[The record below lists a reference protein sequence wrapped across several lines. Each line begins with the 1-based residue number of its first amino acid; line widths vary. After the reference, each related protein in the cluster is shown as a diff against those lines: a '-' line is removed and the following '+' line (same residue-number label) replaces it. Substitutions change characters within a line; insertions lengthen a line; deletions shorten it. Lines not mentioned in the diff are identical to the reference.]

1 MPPLK
6 FQSHSCQH
14 CHVFGVDLTR
24 TSGERD
30 EQAVYYG
37 GSRSNRKPDIC
48 SPFMTLGE
56 IRVAA
61 EDGCDFCGMLLGIQ
75 CLFEWGEDEAK
86 GAFFKSRKIVFS
98 LEYGYT
104 QVMQIE
110 RNLKFADVQNT
121 WGDLHDLP
129 IFSSN
134 IAFATFPCF
143 VEKEWSM
150 VAGSMRDSEIRHLK
164 TLVRLD
170 KSISNFYRASGMHLM
185 LPIAENDD
193 RIAQCVTNRPVEDH
207 AGSEDNFTR
216 MKHWLQTCLQHHPKC
231 KIDSGNAYTPTR
243 LMRICKTDNGDLKLK
258 LVRTRSE
265 TEETAYVALSYCW
278 GGDQALK
285 CTQANLQALE
295 RDVPLRSLPRTLRD
309 AVEVCRRLHV
319 AYMWV
324 DALCII
330 QDDEVSKLAEVGNM
344 AQVYK
349 NALFTI
355 CASSASSTTEGFLNY
370 RGSPFR
376 DPITFRVP
384 FRNESGA
391 ETSVD
396 LVIEDHKSFEPE
408 PLRDR
413 GWALQE
419 QLLSRRRLMFTR
431 YQLYWSCASLPPGK
445 KWIDGFKASPLMGL
459 GLTVVTDIARPFVAD
474 DGLSQ
479 EVWKQ
484 EALDSW
490 QTLVSDYVARK
501 LSLEEDRPLAI
512 LGIAAEFMQLFGGET
527 YWCGMWQSS
536 FPGCL
541 LWRRYSTR
549 LDHEPI
555 STKRL
560 PSWSWTSQ
568 NTHDLFSANLVF
580 GSDVVREA
588 RTTDFGP
595 TNSLQQS
602 PRGLH
607 LNGQI
612 WIEGRLLKDAVLQYS
627 RYRTVLKDE
636 VLGEAA
642 GEVSSNNS
650 IWFDNKSDE
659 LAMRPPKNR
668 GPGKSNLQPMT
679 LLEIRNVW
687 EHNGIVRFNIDGLVL
702 RTQNNPERPG
712 TYERIGCFSR
722 SITVFELDSDD
733 SVVKAW
739 LEKVVVPEHHPFGG
753 ADVAKILL
761 V

>member
-1 MPPLK
+1 
-6 FQSHSCQH
+6 
-14 CHVFGVDLTR
+14 
-24 TSGERD
+24 
-30 EQAVYYG
+30 
-37 GSRSNRKPDIC
+37 
-48 SPFMTLGE
+48 
-56 IRVAA
+56 
-61 EDGCDFCGMLLGIQ
+61 
-75 CLFEWGEDEAK
+75 
-86 GAFFKSRKIVFS
+86 
-98 LEYGYT
+98 
-104 QVMQIE
+104 
-110 RNLKFADVQNT
+110 
-121 WGDLHDLP
+121 
-129 IFSSN
+129 
-134 IAFATFPCF
+134 
-143 VEKEWSM
+143 
-150 VAGSMRDSEIRHLK
+150 MRGSEIHYMEA
-164 TLVRLD
+164 VIRLD
-170 KSISNFYRASGMHLM
+170 KGTDNLWKAFEQHDMF
-185 LPIAENDD
+185 PIAENDD
-193 RIAQCVTNRPVEDH
+193 RVAECVPHRPIEHH

-231 KIDSGNAYTPTR
+231 RIDSGKAYTPTR
-243 LMRICKTDNGDLKLK
+243 LMKICETDDGDLKLR

-285 CTQANLQALE
+285 CTQANVQALE
-295 RDVPLRSLPRTLRD
+295 RDVPFKGLPKTLRD
-309 AVEVCRRLHV
+309 AVEVCRRLQV

-370 RGSPFR
+370 RSSPFQ

-391 ETSVD
+391 ETSID
-396 LVIEDHKSFEPE
+396 LAIERYGEPLRTE

-419 QLLSRRRLMFTR
+419 QLLSRRRLMFTT
-431 YQLYWSCASLPPGK
+431 YQLHWSCASLLPGEN
-445 KWIDGFKASPLMGL
+445 WIDGYKATPSKGL
-459 GLTVVTDIARPFVAD
+459 GVTDIPRPFVAD

-484 EALDSW
+484 KALTSW
-490 QTLVSDYVARK
+490 QTVVDDYVMRK

-541 LWRRYSTR
+541 MW
-549 LDHEPI
+549 
-555 STKRL
+555 KRCSSIFDRELTSKKHL

-568 NTHDLFSANLVF
+568 NVDSLSSAKLVF
-580 GSDVVREA
+580 GSDV
-588 RTTDFGP
+588 
-595 TNSLQQS
+595 QS
-602 PRGLH
+602 PRGMH

-612 WIEGRLLKDAVLQYS
+612 WIEGRLVKDAVLQDS
-627 RYRTVLKDE
+627 RYRTVFKHE

-642 GEVSSNNS
+642 GEVSSNDI
-650 IWFDNKSDE
+650 IWFDNISDK
-659 LAMRPPKNR
+659 LAMKPQKDW
-668 GPGKSNLQPMT
+668 GPGNSTLQPMT
-679 LLEIRNVW
+679 LLEIRNFW
-687 EHNGIVRFNIDGLVL
+687 EHGIYDFNIEGLVL
-702 RTQNNPERPG
+702 RTKSDPGRPG
-712 TYERIGCFSR
+712 AYERIGCFSR
-722 SITVFELDSDD
+722 SITAYELDYDD
-733 SVVKAW
+733 SVAKAW
-739 LEKVVVPEHHPFGG
+739 FEKVVVPKHHPFVG

>member
-1 MPPLK
+1 
-6 FQSHSCQH
+6 
-14 CHVFGVDLTR
+14 
-24 TSGERD
+24 
-30 EQAVYYG
+30 
-37 GSRSNRKPDIC
+37 
-48 SPFMTLGE
+48 
-56 IRVAA
+56 
-61 EDGCDFCGMLLGIQ
+61 
-75 CLFEWGEDEAK
+75 
-86 GAFFKSRKIVFS
+86 
-98 LEYGYT
+98 
-104 QVMQIE
+104 
-110 RNLKFADVQNT
+110 
-121 WGDLHDLP
+121 
-129 IFSSN
+129 
-134 IAFATFPCF
+134 
-143 VEKEWSM
+143 
-150 VAGSMRDSEIRHLK
+150 
-164 TLVRLD
+164 
-170 KSISNFYRASGMHLM
+170 
-185 LPIAENDD
+185 
-193 RIAQCVTNRPVEDH
+193 
-207 AGSEDNFTR
+207 

-231 KIDSGNAYTPTR
+231 RIDSGKAYTPTR
-243 LMRICKTDNGDLKLK
+243 LMEICETDDGDLKLR

-265 TEETAYVALSYCW
+265 TKETAYVALSYCW

-285 CTQANLQALE
+285 CTQANVQALE
-295 RDVPLRSLPRTLRD
+295 RDVPFNDLPKTLRD
-309 AVEVCRRLHV
+309 AVEVCRRLQV

-330 QDDEVSKLAEVGNM
+330 QDDEDSKLTEVENM

-355 CASSASSTTEGFLNY
+355 CACSASSTTEGFLDY
-370 RGSPFR
+370 RSSPFQN
-376 DPITFRVP
+376 PTTFRVP

-396 LVIEDHKSFEPE
+396 LVIEGRKAFEPE
-408 PLRDR
+408 PLGNR

-431 YQLYWSCASLPPGK
+431 YQLYWSCSSLPPDK
-445 KWIDGFKASPLMGL
+445 KWIDGYKATPVEGL
-459 GLTVVTDIARPFVAD
+459 GLSGAMDFPRPFVAD

-479 EVWKQ
+479 EAWKQ
-484 EALDSW
+484 KALNSW
-490 QTLVSDYVARK
+490 QTLVSDYVMRK

-512 LGIAAEFMQLFGGET
+512 LGIAAEFMQLFGGES

-541 LWRRYSTR
+541 LWRRHSTS
-549 LDHEPI
+549 LDREPT

-568 NTHDLFSANLVF
+568 NTHNFHPARLVF

-588 RTTDFGP
+588 LTTDFGL

-602 PRGLH
+602 PRGMH

-612 WIEGRLLKDAVLQYS
+612 WIEGRLLKDAVLQES

-642 GEVSSNNS
+642 GKVFLEGN

-659 LAMRPPKNR
+659 LAMRPQEDR
-668 GPGKSNLQPMT
+668 GPGNSTLQPMT

-687 EHNGIVRFNIDGLVL
+687 ENNRIIGFNIDGLVL
-702 RTQNNPERPG
+702 RTPKTPERPG
-712 TYERIGCFSR
+712 AYERIGCFWR
-722 SITVFELDSDD
+722 SISVFELETDD
-733 SVVKAW
+733 SVAKAW
-739 LEKVVVPEHHPFGG
+739 IEKVVVPKHHPFVG

>member
-1 MPPLK
+1 MK
-6 FQSHSCQH
+6 
-14 CHVFGVDLTR
+14 
-24 TSGERD
+24 
-30 EQAVYYG
+30 
-37 GSRSNRKPDIC
+37 IC
-48 SPFMTLGE
+48 ET
-56 IRVAA
+56 
-61 EDGCDFCGMLLGIQ
+61 
-75 CLFEWGEDEAK
+75 
-86 GAFFKSRKIVFS
+86 
-98 LEYGYT
+98 
-104 QVMQIE
+104 
-110 RNLKFADVQNT
+110 
-121 WGDLHDLP
+121 
-129 IFSSN
+129 
-134 IAFATFPCF
+134 
-143 VEKEWSM
+143 
-150 VAGSMRDSEIRHLK
+150 
-164 TLVRLD
+164 
-170 KSISNFYRASGMHLM
+170 
-185 LPIAENDD
+185 DD
-193 RIAQCVTNRPVEDH
+193 
-207 AGSEDNFTR
+207 
-216 MKHWLQTCLQHHPKC
+216 
-231 KIDSGNAYTPTR
+231 
-243 LMRICKTDNGDLKLK
+243 GDLKLR

-295 RDVPLRSLPRTLRD
+295 RDVPFKGLPKTLRD
-309 AVEVCRRLHV
+309 AVEVCRRLQV

-355 CASSASSTTEGFLNY
+355 CACSASSTTEGFLNY
-370 RGSPFR
+370 RSSPFQ
-376 DPITFRVP
+376 DPTTFRVP

-396 LVIEDHKSFEPE
+396 LAIEDHKSYEFE
-408 PLRDR
+408 PLRNR

-419 QLLSRRRLMFTR
+419 QLLSRRRLMFMR
-431 YQLYWSCASLPPGK
+431 YQLHWSCASLLPGEN
-445 KWIDGFKASPLMGL
+445 WIDGYKATPSKGL
-459 GLTVVTDIARPFVAD
+459 GATDIPRPFVAD

-484 EALDSW
+484 KALNSW
-490 QTLVSDYVARK
+490 QTLVSDYVLRK
-501 LSLEEDRPLAI
+501 FSLEEDRPLAI
-512 LGIAAEFMQLFGGET
+512 LGIAAEFMQLFDGET

-541 LWRRYSTR
+541 LWKRYSTR
-549 LDHEPI
+549 FDREPT

-568 NTHDLFSANLVF
+568 NMDSLDPAKLVF
-580 GSDVVREA
+580 GTDVVREA
-588 RTTDFGP
+588 LTTDFGL
-595 TNSLQQS
+595 TSSLQQS

-612 WIEGRLLKDAVLQYS
+612 WIEGRLLKDAVLQNS
-627 RYRTVLKDE
+627 RYRTVLKDK

-642 GEVSSNNS
+642 GEVSSNDN

-659 LAMRPPKNR
+659 LAMRPQEDR
-668 GPGKSNLQPMT
+668 GPGNSTLQPMT

-687 EHNGIVRFNIDGLVL
+687 EQTGMIRFNIDGLVL

-712 TYERIGCFSR
+712 AYERIGCFSR
-722 SITVFELDSDD
+722 SISVFRLGSDK
-733 SVVKAW
+733 SVVKSW
-739 LEKVVVPEHHPFGG
+739 LEKVVVPKHHPFVG

>member
-1 MPPLK
+1 MPPLR

-37 GSRSNRKPDIC
+37 GSRSNRKPEIR
-48 SPFMTLGE
+48 SPFKTLGE
-56 IRVAA
+56 IKVAA
-61 EDGCDFCGMLLGIQ
+61 EDGLMKICETDD
-75 CLFEWGEDEAK
+75 GE
-86 GAFFKSRKIVFS
+86 
-98 LEYGYT
+98 
-104 QVMQIE
+104 
-110 RNLKFADVQNT
+110 LK
-121 WGDLHDLP
+121 
-129 IFSSN
+129 
-134 IAFATFPCF
+134 
-143 VEKEWSM
+143 
-150 VAGSMRDSEIRHLK
+150 
-164 TLVRLD
+164 VR
-170 KSISNFYRASGMHLM
+170 
-185 LPIAENDD
+185 
-193 RIAQCVTNRPVEDH
+193 
-207 AGSEDNFTR
+207 
-216 MKHWLQTCLQHHPKC
+216 
-231 KIDSGNAYTPTR
+231 
-243 LMRICKTDNGDLKLK
+243 

-285 CTQANLQALE
+285 CTRANLQALE
-295 RDVPLRSLPRTLRD
+295 GDVPLGSLPKTLRD
-309 AVEVCRRLHV
+309 AVEVCRRLQV
-319 AYMWV
+319 AFIWI

-355 CASSASSTTEGFLNY
+355 CASSASSTTEGFLDY
-370 RGSPFR
+370 RSSPFQ
-376 DPITFRVP
+376 DPTMFRVP

-396 LVIEDHKSFEPE
+396 LAIERHGEALRTE
-408 PLRDR
+408 PLKDR

-419 QLLSRRRLMFTR
+419 QLLSRRRLMFTS
-431 YQLYWSCASLPPGK
+431 YQLYWSRASLPPGK
-445 KWIDGFKASPLMGL
+445 KWIDGYKATPVEGL
-459 GLTVVTDIARPFVAD
+459 GVTVATDIARPFVAD
-474 DGLSQ
+474 DGVSQ

-484 EALDSW
+484 KALNTW
-490 QTLVSDYVARK
+490 QTLVSDYISRK

-541 LWRRYSTR
+541 LWRRHSTG
-549 LDHEPI
+549 LDRETT

-568 NTHDLFSANLVF
+568 DTHDLYPARLVF

-588 RTTDFGP
+588 RITDFGP
-595 TNSLQQS
+595 TSSLQQS

-607 LNGQI
+607 LDGQI
-612 WIEGRLLKDAVLQYS
+612 WIEGRLLKDAVLQDS

-642 GEVSSNNS
+642 GEVSSNDN
-650 IWFDNKSDE
+650 IWFDNRSDE
-659 LAMRPPKNR
+659 LAMRPQEYEGSGN
-668 GPGKSNLQPMT
+668 STLQPMT

-687 EHNGIVRFNIDGLVL
+687 EHNGIYCRFNIDGLVL
-702 RTQNNPERPG
+702 RTKSDPERRG
-712 TYERIGCFSR
+712 AHERIGCFSR

-739 LEKVVVPEHHPFGG
+739 LEKVVVPEHHPFVG